1 MTPPTHAMPVRR
13 RSTLPLQM
21 LAGLLLGLLVG
32 LEWPS
37 LGAKLQPIGT
47 AFIQAI
53 QMIVIPLIFSA
64 VTLGVCRM
72 GENARQL
79 GRVAVVAFVW
89 FYVAT
94 LFAVLV
100 ALGLNGIF
108 HPGVGANLAA
118 TGKVPANLML
128 SVDWTKYLLDL
139 IPTNI
144 VAAMA
149 AQRVL
154 PTLVFA
160 VLFGLGLS
168 RIGATARPVIMLFE
182 AVMATMFR
190 VTGWIVAT
198 APLAIFA
205 IMAWLFATQGL
216 ATIAALARLIGLMYL
231 GLIIMVLCFWV
242 VLLLLRENP
251 LAITRR
257 VMEPVLLAFTTRSSE
272 VTLPVHMETLER
284 MGVPNKVVAI
294 VLPLGYSFN
303 LDGSTLYIALAVTFL
318 AEAYHLQLTWS
329 AELTIIVTAM
339 IASKGIANVPS
350 GGLVAL
356 ATVLTAVGL
365 PVEAIAV
372 IAGVDAFMD
381 MGRTAVNVF
390 GNTVAVKLVQK
401 LGGSGLVESDLPE
414 PVVASQILKKAAKAD
429 GGVLLKQ
436 DAGGG
441 QASWHS

>member
-1 MTPPTHAMPVRR
+1 MHDGLPAGR

-21 LAGLLLGLLVG
+21 LVGLVLGLAVG
-32 LEWPS
+32 RLWPAFGS
-37 LGAKLQPIGT
+37 GLQPIGT
-47 AFIQAI
+47 AFIHAI

-72 GENARQL
+72 GENTRQL
-79 GRVAVVAFVW
+79 GRVAVIAFIW
-89 FYVAT
+89 FYIAT

-100 ALGLNGIF
+100 ALGLNHLF
-108 HPGVGANLAA
+108 HPGLGADLVP
-118 TGKVPANLML
+118 TGKVPPNLAL
-128 SVDWTKYLLDL
+128 SVNWTNYLLDL
-139 IPTNI
+139 IPTNV

-149 AQRVL
+149 AQKVL

-160 VLFGLGLS
+160 VLFGLGLAK
-168 RIGATARPVIMLFE
+168 IGATARPVIMLLE
-182 AVMATMFR
+182 AVMAAMFR
-190 VTGWIVAT
+190 VTHWIIAT
-198 APLAIFA
+198 APIAIFA

-231 GLIIMVLCFWV
+231 GLLIMVLCCWV
-242 VLLLLRENP
+242 VLAVIGENP
-251 LAITRR
+251 IAITRR
-257 VMEPVLLAFTTRSSE
+257 VLEPVLLAFTTRSSE

-284 MGVPNKVVAI
+284 MGVPNKVVSL

-318 AEAYHLQLTWS
+318 AEAYHLHLTWS
-329 AELTIIVTAM
+329 SELTILITAL

-365 PVEAIAV
+365 PVEAIAI

-401 LGGSGLVESDLPE
+401 LGGRGLEDSDLPVEVTE
-414 PVVASQILKKAAKAD
+414 PVT
-429 GGVLLKQ
+429 
-436 DAGGG
+436 
-441 QASWHS
+441 

>member
-1 MTPPTHAMPVRR
+1 MSHHAIGTHTQR

-21 LAGLLLGLLVG
+21 LAGLVLGLIVG
-32 LEWPS
+32 IAWPS
-37 LGAKLQPIGT
+37 LGQTLQPIGT

-53 QMIVIPLIFSA
+53 QMIVIPLIVSA
-64 VTLGVCRM
+64 VTLGVYRM

-79 GRVAVVAFVW
+79 GRVAIIAFAW
-89 FYVAT
+89 FYIAT
-94 LFAVLV
+94 LFAVLI
-100 ALGLNGIF
+100 ALGLNGLF
-108 HPGVGANLAA
+108 HPGVGANLVP
-118 TGKVPANLML
+118 TGKVPANLAL

-160 VLFGLGLS
+160 VLFGLGLA
-168 RIGATARPVIMLFE
+168 RIGEATARPVVMLFE
-182 AVMATMFR
+182 AVLATMFR
-190 VTGWIVAT
+190 VTGWIIALV
-198 APLAIFA
+198 PIAIFA
-205 IMAWLFATQGL
+205 IMAWLIATQGL
-216 ATIAALARLIGLMYL
+216 ATIAALARLIGLMYV
-231 GLIIMVLCFWV
+231 GLLIMVLCCWL
-242 VLLLLRENP
+242 VLALLRENP
-251 LAITRR
+251 FTITRA
-257 VMEPVLLAFTTRSSE
+257 VIGPVLLGFTTRSSE
-272 VTLPVHMETLER
+272 VTLPVQMEALER
-284 MGVPNKVVAI
+284 MGVPNKVVAL

-318 AEAYHLQLTWS
+318 AEAYHVDLTWS
-329 AELTIIVTAM
+329 AELTILVTAL

-356 ATVLTAVGL
+356 ATVVTAIGL
-365 PVEAIAV
+365 PVEAIAI

-401 LGGSGLVESDLPE
+401 LGGRGVMESDLPE
-414 PVVASQILKKAAKAD
+414 GAAIA
-429 GGVLLKQ
+429 GVR
-436 DAGGG
+436 
-441 QASWHS
+441 

>member
-1 MTPPTHAMPVRR
+1 
-13 RSTLPLQM
+13 M
-21 LAGLLLGLLVG
+21 LAGLVLGLMAG
-32 LEWPS
+32 MAWPS
-37 LGAKLQPIGT
+37 VGKTLQPIGT

-53 QMIVIPLIFSA
+53 QMIVIPLVFSA
-64 VTLGVCRM
+64 VTLGVYRM

-79 GRVAVVAFVW
+79 GRVAVVAFGW
-89 FYVAT
+89 FYTAS

-100 ALGLNGIF
+100 GLGLNGLF
-108 HPGVGANLAA
+108 HPGVGANVVPTGSVPPNLA
-118 TGKVPANLML
+118 L
-128 SVDWTKYLLDL
+128 SVDWTKYVLDL

-160 VLFGLGLS
+160 VLFGLGLA
-168 RIGATARPVIMLFE
+168 RLGGATARPVVSLLEAIM
-182 AVMATMFR
+182 AAMFR

-198 APLAIFA
+198 APIAVFA

-216 ATIAALARLIGLMYL
+216 ATIAALARLIGIMYV
-231 GLIIMVLCFWV
+231 GLLAMVGCFWL
-242 VLLLLRENP
+242 VLALLGENP
-251 LAITRR
+251 FTISRHVL
-257 VMEPVLLAFTTRSSE
+257 EPVLLGFTTRSSE
-272 VTLPVHMETLER
+272 VTLPVHMETLEQ
-284 MGVPNKVVAI
+284 MGVPNKVVSL

-303 LDGSTLYIALAVTFL
+303 LDGSTLYITLAVTFL

-329 AELTIIVTAM
+329 SELTILITAL

-356 ATVLTAVGL
+356 ATVLTAIGL

-372 IAGVDAFMD
+372 IAGVDVFMD

-401 LGGSGLVESDLPE
+401 LGGPGLAEPE
-414 PVVASQILKKAAKAD
+414 AAEP
-429 GGVLLKQ
+429 
-436 DAGGG
+436 G
-441 QASWHS
+441 QVTYTGAINH

>member
-1 MTPPTHAMPVRR
+1 VDLHADVVPAPRR

-21 LAGLLLGLLVG
+21 LAGLVLGLAFG
-32 LEWPS
+32 LMWPS
-37 LGAKLQPIGT
+37 VGKALQPIGT

-64 VTLGVCRM
+64 VTLGVYRM
-72 GENARQL
+72 GEDAAQL

-89 FYVAT
+89 FYIAT

-100 ALGLNGIF
+100 ALGLNGLF
-108 HPGVGANLAA
+108 HPGVGANLVP
-118 TGKVPANLML
+118 TGNVPANLAV

-139 IPTNI
+139 IPTNVI
-144 VAAMA
+144 AAMA

-160 VLFGLGLS
+160 VLFGIGLAH
-168 RIGATARPVIMLFE
+168 IGEGPARTMVALLE
-182 AVMATMFR
+182 AVLATMFR
-190 VTGWIVAT
+190 VTSWIIAL

-205 IMAWLFATQGL
+205 IMSWLIATQGI

-231 GLIIMVLCFWV
+231 GLLIMVLCCWL
-242 VLLLLRENP
+242 VLALMRENP
-251 LAITRR
+251 FAITRR

-272 VTLPVHMETLER
+272 VTLPVHMETLEQ
-284 MGVPNKVVAI
+284 MGVPNRIVAL

-318 AEAYHLQLTWS
+318 AEAYHIELTWS
-329 AELTIIVTAM
+329 AELTILITAL

-356 ATVLTAVGL
+356 ATVVTAIGL
-365 PVEAIAV
+365 PVEAIAI

-401 LGGSGLVESDLPE
+401 LGGQGLAESAP
-414 PVVASQILKKAAKAD
+414 A
-429 GGVLLKQ
+429 
-436 DAGGG
+436 
-441 QASWHS
+441 

>member
-1 MTPPTHAMPVRR
+1 MKLHASGDQMRR

-21 LAGLLLGLLVG
+21 LAGLVLGLVVG
-32 LEWPS
+32 LTWPS
-37 LGAKLQPIGT
+37 IGKTLQPIGT

-64 VTLGVCRM
+64 VTLGVYRM
-72 GENARQL
+72 GENTRQL
-79 GRVAVVAFVW
+79 GRVAIVAFAW
-89 FYVAT
+89 FYIAT

-100 ALGLNGIF
+100 ALGLNGLI
-108 HPGVGANLAA
+108 HPGVGANLVP
-118 TGKVPANLML
+118 TGNVPTNLAL

-160 VLFGLGLS
+160 VLFGLGLA
-168 RIGATARPVIMLFE
+168 RIGAATARPVVTLLE

-190 VTGWIVAT
+190 ITGWIIGL
-198 APLAIFA
+198 APVAIFA
-205 IMAWLFATQGL
+205 IMAWLIATQGL

-231 GLIIMVLCFWV
+231 GLLIMVLCCWL
-242 VLLLLRENP
+242 VLALLRENP
-251 LAITRR
+251 FAITRH

-272 VTLPVHMETLER
+272 VTLPVHMATLER
-284 MGVPNKVVAI
+284 MGVPSKVVSL

-318 AEAYHLQLTWS
+318 AEAYHIELTWS
-329 AELTIIVTAM
+329 AELTILVTAL

-356 ATVLTAVGL
+356 ATVVTAIGL
-365 PVEAIAV
+365 PVEAIAI

-401 LGGSGLVESDLPE
+401 LGGRAMTESNWPE
-414 PVVASQILKKAAKAD
+414 GVAAAPVT
-429 GGVLLKQ
+429 
-436 DAGGG
+436 
-441 QASWHS
+441 

>member
-1 MTPPTHAMPVRR
+1 VDLHADVVPAPRR

-21 LAGLLLGLLVG
+21 LAGLVLGLAFG
-32 LEWPS
+32 LMWPS
-37 LGAKLQPIGT
+37 VGKALQPIGT

-64 VTLGVCRM
+64 VTLGVYRM
-72 GENARQL
+72 GEDAAQL

-89 FYVAT
+89 FYIAT

-100 ALGLNGIF
+100 ALGLNGLF
-108 HPGVGANLAA
+108 HPGVGANLVP
-118 TGKVPANLML
+118 TGNVPANLAV

-139 IPTNI
+139 IPTNVI
-144 VAAMA
+144 AAMA

-160 VLFGLGLS
+160 VLFGIGLAH
-168 RIGATARPVIMLFE
+168 IGEGPARTMVALLE
-182 AVMATMFR
+182 AVLATMFR
-190 VTGWIVAT
+190 VTSWIIAL

-205 IMAWLFATQGL
+205 IMSWLIATQGI

-231 GLIIMVLCFWV
+231 GLLIMVLCCWL
-242 VLLLLRENP
+242 VLALMRENP
-251 LAITRR
+251 FAITRR

-272 VTLPVHMETLER
+272 VTLPVHMETLEQ
-284 MGVPNKVVAI
+284 MGVPNRIVAL

-318 AEAYHLQLTWS
+318 AEAYHIELTWS
-329 AELTIIVTAM
+329 AELTILITAL

-356 ATVLTAVGL
+356 ATVVTAIGL
-365 PVEAIAV
+365 PVEAIAI

-401 LGGSGLVESDLPE
+401 LGGRGLVESAP
-414 PVVASQILKKAAKAD
+414 A
-429 GGVLLKQ
+429 
-436 DAGGG
+436 
-441 QASWHS
+441 

>member
-1 MTPPTHAMPVRR
+1 VDLHADVVPAPRR

-21 LAGLLLGLLVG
+21 LAGLVLGLAFG
-32 LEWPS
+32 LMWPS
-37 LGAKLQPIGT
+37 VGKALQPIGT

-64 VTLGVCRM
+64 VTLGVYRM
-72 GENARQL
+72 GEDAAQL

-89 FYVAT
+89 FYIAT

-100 ALGLNGIF
+100 ALGLNGLF
-108 HPGVGANLAA
+108 HPGVGANLVP
-118 TGKVPANLML
+118 TGNVPANLAV

-139 IPTNI
+139 IPTNVI
-144 VAAMA
+144 AAMA

-160 VLFGLGLS
+160 VLFGIGLAH
-168 RIGATARPVIMLFE
+168 IGEGPARTMVALLE
-182 AVMATMFR
+182 AVLATMFR
-190 VTGWIVAT
+190 VTSWIIAL

-205 IMAWLFATQGL
+205 IMSWLIATQGI

-231 GLIIMVLCFWV
+231 GLLIMVLCCWL
-242 VLLLLRENP
+242 VLALMRENP
-251 LAITRR
+251 FAITRR

-272 VTLPVHMETLER
+272 VTLPVHMETLEQ
-284 MGVPNKVVAI
+284 MGVPNRIVAL

-318 AEAYHLQLTWS
+318 AEAYHIELTWS
-329 AELTIIVTAM
+329 AELTILITAL

-356 ATVLTAVGL
+356 ATVVTAIGL
-365 PVEAIAV
+365 PVEAIAI

-401 LGGSGLVESDLPE
+401 LGGRGLAESAP
-414 PVVASQILKKAAKAD
+414 A
-429 GGVLLKQ
+429 
-436 DAGGG
+436 
-441 QASWHS
+441 

>member
-1 MTPPTHAMPVRR
+1 MTNNSSAPSARR
-13 RSTLPLQM
+13 RSSLPIQM
-21 LAGLLLGLLVG
+21 LAGLALGLLVG
-32 LEWPS
+32 IAWPAV
-37 LGAKLQPIGT
+37 GKTLQPIGT

-53 QMIVIPLIFSA
+53 QMIVIPLIFSS
-64 VTLGVCRM
+64 VTLGVYRM

-89 FYVAT
+89 FYLAT

-100 ALGLNGIF
+100 ALGLNGLF
-108 HPGVGANLAA
+108 HPGAGANLVA
-118 TGKVPANLML
+118 TGSVPANLAL

-160 VLFGLGLS
+160 VLFGLGLA
-168 RIGATARPVIMLFE
+168 RIGPAMAQPVVLLLD
-182 AVMATMFR
+182 AVLASMFR
-190 VTGWIVAT
+190 VTGWIIALS
-198 APLAIFA
+198 PLAIFA
-205 IMAWLFATQGL
+205 IMAWLFASQGL
-216 ATIAALARLIGLMYL
+216 ATIAALTRLIGLMYL
-231 GLIIMVLCFWV
+231 GLLVMVLMCWL
-242 VLLLLRENP
+242 VLALLRENP
-251 LAITRR
+251 FAITRR
-257 VMEPVLLAFTTRSSE
+257 VLEPVLLAFTTRSSE
-272 VTLPVHMETLER
+272 VTLPVHMATLER
-284 MGVPNKVVAI
+284 MGVPNRVVAL

-303 LDGSTLYIALAVTFL
+303 LDGSTLYVTLAVTFL
-318 AEAYHLQLTWS
+318 AEAYHIELTWA
-329 AELTIIVTAM
+329 AELTILVTAM

-356 ATVLTAVGL
+356 ATVLTAIGL
-365 PVEAIAV
+365 PVEAIAI

-401 LGGSGLVESDLPE
+401 LGGIEANDPE
-414 PVVASQILKKAAKAD
+414 EAVAAEGVVP
-429 GGVLLKQ
+429 
-436 DAGGG
+436 AG
-441 QASWHS
+441 

>member
-1 MTPPTHAMPVRR
+1 MVEMQSGGEPVRR

-21 LAGLLLGLLVG
+21 LVGLVLGLVLG
-32 LEWPS
+32 LTWPS
-37 LGAKLQPIGT
+37 IGKTLQPIGA

-64 VTLGVCRM
+64 VTLGVYRM
-72 GENARQL
+72 GANARQL
-79 GRVAVVAFVW
+79 GRVAIVAFVW
-89 FYVAT
+89 FYIAT

-100 ALGLNGIF
+100 ALGLNGLF
-108 HPGVGANLAA
+108 HPGVGANLVP
-118 TGKVPANLML
+118 TGNVPANLAL

-160 VLFGLGLS
+160 VLFGLGLA
-168 RIGATARPVIMLFE
+168 RIGEANAQTVVGLLE
-182 AVMATMFR
+182 AVLATMFR
-190 VTGWIVAT
+190 VTGWIIAL
-198 APLAIFA
+198 APVAIFA
-205 IMAWLFATQGL
+205 IMAWLIATQGL
-216 ATIAALARLIGLMYL
+216 ATIAALARLIGLMYV
-231 GLIIMVLCFWV
+231 GLLIMVLCFWV
-242 VLLLLRENP
+242 VLALMRENP
-251 LAITRR
+251 FAITRV
-257 VMEPVLLAFTTRSSE
+257 VMEPLLLAFTTRSSE
-272 VTLPVHMETLER
+272 VTLPVHMEALEG
-284 MGVPNKVVAI
+284 MGVPNRVVAL

-318 AEAYHLQLTWS
+318 AEAYHVDLTWS
-329 AELTIIVTAM
+329 AELTILVTAL

-356 ATVLTAVGL
+356 ATVVTAIGL
-365 PVEAIAV
+365 PVESIAI

-401 LGGSGLVESDLPE
+401 LGGAGLTDEDWPE
-414 PVVASQILKKAAKAD
+414 DTVA
-429 GGVLLKQ
+429 G
-436 DAGGG
+436 
-441 QASWHS
+441 

>member
-1 MTPPTHAMPVRR
+1 MNQNGDWMPSRR
-13 RSTLPLQM
+13 RSALPLQM
-21 LAGLLLGLLVG
+21 LAGMLLGLIVG
-32 LEWPS
+32 LMWPS
-37 LGAKLQPIGT
+37 IGKTLQPIGT

-64 VTLGVCRM
+64 VTLGVYRM
-72 GENARQL
+72 GENTRLL
-79 GRVAVVAFVW
+79 GRVAIIAFVW
-89 FYVAT
+89 FYIAT

-100 ALGLNGIF
+100 ALGLNGLF
-108 HPGVGANLAA
+108 HPGAGANLVP
-118 TGKVPANLML
+118 TGNVPANVAL

-160 VLFGLGLS
+160 VLFGLGLA
-168 RIGATARPVIMLFE
+168 RIGNAMARPVVMLLE
-182 AVMATMFR
+182 AVLATMFR
-190 VTGWIVAT
+190 ITGWIIGL
-198 APLAIFA
+198 APVAIFA
-205 IMAWLFATQGL
+205 IMAWLIATQGL
-216 ATIAALARLIGLMYL
+216 STIVALARLIGLMYL
-231 GLIIMVLCFWV
+231 GLLIMVICCWV
-242 VLLLLRENP
+242 VLALLREQP
-251 LAITRR
+251 FAITRR

-272 VTLPVHMETLER
+272 VTLPVHMEALER
-284 MGVPNKVVAI
+284 MGVPNKVVAL

-318 AEAYHLQLTWS
+318 AEAYHIELTWS
-329 AELTIIVTAM
+329 AELTILVTAL

-356 ATVLTAVGL
+356 ATVVTAIGL
-365 PVEAIAV
+365 PVEAIAI

-401 LGGSGLVESDLPE
+401 LGGSALEEIDLPAEVAAE
-414 PVVASQILKKAAKAD
+414 PVI
-429 GGVLLKQ
+429 
-436 DAGGG
+436 
-441 QASWHS
+441 

>member
-1 MTPPTHAMPVRR
+1 MFHTVNKSPVRR

-21 LAGLLLGLLVG
+21 LVGLVLGLIVG
-32 LEWPS
+32 IEWPS
-37 LGAKLQPIGT
+37 VGKTLQPIGL

-53 QMIVIPLIFSA
+53 QIVIPLIFSA
-64 VTLGVCRM
+64 VALGVYRM

-94 LFAVLV
+94 LFAVLI
-100 ALGLNGIF
+100 ALGLNGVL
-108 HPGVGANLAA
+108 HPGSGANLVP
-118 TGKVPANLML
+118 TGTVSPSMAL

-160 VLFGLGLS
+160 ILFGLGLA
-168 RIGATARPVIMLFE
+168 RVGEAIARPAVMLME
-182 AVMATMFR
+182 AVLAAMFR
-190 VTGWIVAT
+190 VTGWIIVLS
-198 APLAIFA
+198 PLAVFA
-205 IMAWLFATQGL
+205 IMAWLFATQGT
-216 ATIAALARLIGLMYL
+216 AAVTALAWLIGTMYL
-231 GLIIMVLCFWV
+231 GLLLMVLCFWV
-242 VLLLLRENP
+242 VLALLGENP
-251 LAITRR
+251 LVITRN
-257 VMEPVLLAFTTRSSE
+257 VLEPVLLGFTTRSSE
-272 VTLPVHMETLER
+272 VTLPVHIETLER
-284 MGVPNKVVAI
+284 MGVPNKVVSL

-303 LDGSTLYIALAVTFL
+303 LDGSTLYVTLAVTFL
-318 AEAYHLQLTWS
+318 AEAYHVELTWAS
-329 AELTIIVTAM
+329 ELTILVTAM

-356 ATVLTAVGL
+356 ATVLTAIGL
-365 PVEAIAV
+365 PVEAIAI

-401 LGGSGLVESDLPE
+401 LGGLELAESDLPLE
-414 PVVASQILKKAAKAD
+414 VASARV
-429 GGVLLKQ
+429 G
-436 DAGGG
+436 
-441 QASWHS
+441 